1 MVGVPTSEHRSVCY
15 LQDLSKDP
23 LDDGGTDTKIA
34 LPESFRAGTTV
45 PPRAHH
51 PSFSQN
57 SAEQIRRREV
67 TRILKTMN
75 PSPEEQEAIER
86 LSHLLV
92 AKLLLGPISA
102 IMHNEIWASQGGR
115 HAKREASKNEWKG
128 TFGGE

>member
-1 MVGVPTSEHRSVCY
+1 VCY

-23 LDDGGTDTKIA
+23 LNDGGTDTKSA
-34 LPESFRAGTTV
+34 LLESFRAGTTV
-45 PPRAHH
+45 PSRAHR
-51 PSFSQN
+51 PSFSQD

-67 TRILKTMN
+67 TCILRKMN

-102 IMHNEIWASQGGR
+102 IMHYEIWASQGGDTLIVR
-115 HAKREASKNEWKG
+115 PRRTNEKVRSEARRYSC
-128 TFGGE
+128 